1 MKTKELRALTDA
13 EIRNK
18 CQDAKQEIFNL
29 RIQKLTG
36 QLEKPHRIRE
46 LKRTIAKGKTLLT
59 QRLSKA
65 QATQTT
71 N

>member
-1 MKTKELRALTDA
+1 MKIQELRALTDA
-13 EIRNK
+13 EIKNK

-36 QLEKPHRIRE
+36 QIEKPHRIRE
-46 LKRTIAKGKTLLT
+46 LKRIIAKGKTLLT
-59 QRLSKA
+59 ERAQKA
-65 QATQTT
+65 RDPKIS